1 MHPDDPDIDS
11 MPDVGQWADGTCP
24 TCGGAVR
31 CRQTNLRAVARTG
44 DETLADR
51 EYRHIALFSERRYVA
66 LRKQRDDLLAA
77 CRVALNRYQITID
90 AIDAAG
96 YPEGNQN
103 RTRLVADVE
112 TIRAA
117 IANAEP
123 QPKE

>member
-1 MHPDDPDIDS
+1 MHPDDPEIDS

-66 LRKQRDDLLAA
+66 LRKQRDELLAVL
-77 CRVALNRYQITID
+77 R
-90 AIDAAG
+90 
-96 YPEGNQN
+96 
-103 RTRLVADVE
+103 DVFDDGLA
-112 TIRAA
+112 TNMASWRSKARAA
-117 IANAEP
+117 IANADE
-123 QPKE
+123 KTTTA

>member
-51 EYRHIALFSERRYVA
+51 EYRHIELPSESRYVA
-66 LRKQRDDLLAA
+66 LLRQRDELLEACKAA
-77 CRVALNRYQITID
+77 EQNLAHESPDEWWLNALKS
-90 AIDAAG
+90 
-96 YPEGNQN
+96 
-103 RTRLVADVE
+103 V
-112 TIRAA
+112 RAA
-117 IANAEP
+117 IANAEGTP
-123 QPKE
+123 NEPR